1 MKIPRREFIS
11 PRQFTCRVQGAHRNF
26 NRDRYTMLISYVIIT
41 HNRRDVL
48 LASLVRLREATH
60 LPIGQWEAIV
70 VDNGSSDGT
79 AQALAVTCPWVR
91 FIELPTN
98 TGTAA
103 RNRGA
108 AIAQGQW
115 LVFLDDDSRPR
126 PGSIKAAL
134 EYVNDQSDVAILG
147 GPVFLPDGRQDWGAL
162 PLVPPGCGLM
172 VRRSVF
178 LEVGGFRDDLFMAAE
193 EYDLVFRIVQAC
205 TKCQLGHDGH
215 EKWPVQRLKSLQFD
229 HDKTPTGRDSARVMA
244 LDLRNNLLIA
254 QRYLPRPIRRFF
266 RDDWLRRYSALL
278 RHAGFSDQIGPAVAS
293 ARRLI
298 AQERGRPTS
307 LLSPAN
313 IELLFG
319 LDDQTSRIAAWSRR
333 HHVQRV
339 IIADHCK
346 TLWTTW
352 QACIR
357 CDLEVAAVADNHC
370 AYRGLSY
377 RNVPILP
384 DQEARQWAIDAVVLS
399 NINPAHVET
408 RLAQLANRYDV
419 PVLALWPFES
429 VPPCMAT
436 DESTTT
442 RENGIAV
449 RRS

>member
-1 MKIPRREFIS
+1 
-11 PRQFTCRVQGAHRNF
+11 
-26 NRDRYTMLISYVIIT
+26 MLISYVIIT
-41 HNRRDVL
+41 HNRHDVL
-48 LASLVRLREATH
+48 LANLKRLREVTR

-79 AQALAVTCPWVR
+79 AQALAATCPWVR
-91 FIELPTN
+91 LIQLSTN
-98 TGTAA
+98 IGTAA

-126 PGSIKAAL
+126 PGSIEAAL
-134 EYVNDQSDVAILG
+134 EYVNDQPGVTVLG

-205 TKCQLGHDGH
+205 TKNHLGHDSHMGH
-215 EKWPVQRLKSLQFD
+215 NSHGKWPVERLEALQFD

-254 QRYLPRPIRRFF
+254 QRYLPRSVRRFF
-266 RDDWLRRYSALL
+266 RNDWLRRYSALL
-278 RHAGFSDQIGPAVAS
+278 RHAGFGDQISPTVAT

-298 AQERGRPTS
+298 TLERGQSNPS
-307 LLSPAN
+307 LSPAH
-313 IELLFG
+313 IEKLFG
-319 LDDQTSRIAAWSRR
+319 LDDQTSRIAAWSKQ
-333 HHVQRV
+333 HHIQRV

-357 CDLEVAAVADNHC
+357 CELEVVAVADDHR

-384 DQEARQWAIDAVVLS
+384 DQEARRWAFDAVVLS
-399 NINPAHVET
+399 NLNPARVET

-429 VPPCMAT
+429 VPPCMAA

-442 RENGIAV
+442 RENGITA